1 MDVRAGIVARSGAA
15 VILGTAAHPF
25 RPFEDWIR
33 VVHLVEELGYGMTC
47 QSANPL
53 SRGDPYVELGTAARE
68 TKSLLLATTVAV
80 PAPANPAVMA
90 ASIATVNRISGGRA
104 VLGVGRGVATAR
116 QLGERGLTT
125 GQLEEY
131 VRALRALLAGDEAT
145 WQGTPMRLGWVERA
159 PDRPVPVI
167 LAAYG
172 PRTLRLAGRC
182 ADGVLVASAVGG
194 QVLRDAITAV
204 RDSAREA
211 GRDPRELAIWV
222 MGRASVADSADEALS
237 DLKAILAG
245 AGRQLDSRDP
255 ELPDDLRPAIAEL
268 KKRYVESDH
277 VVPGGAN
284 DALIEELGLVGYLA
298 GRFAIAGS
306 AAQCRRQLQE
316 LADLGVDCV
325 FLNGAMR
332 NEERMIVS
340 MAEKVGVSFTAST
353 RGAGPADR

>member
-1 MDVRAGIVARSGAA
+1 VIV
-15 VILGTAAHPF
+15 GTAAHPF

-33 VVHLVEELGYGMTC
+33 VVRLVEELGYGMTC
-47 QSANPL
+47 QSASPL
-53 SRGDPYVELGTAARE
+53 SRGDPCVELGAAARE
-68 TKSLLLATTVAV
+68 TRNLLLATTVAV

-90 ASIATVNRISGGRA
+90 ASIATVNEMSGGRA
-104 VLGVGRGVATAR
+104 VLGIGRGIATAR
-116 QLGERGLTT
+116 QLGEPGLTT

-131 VRALRALLAGDEAT
+131 VRALRTLLAGGEAT
-145 WQGTPMRLGWVERA
+145 WRGTRMRLGWVERA
-159 PDRPVPVI
+159 RARAVPVI

-182 ADGVLVASAVGG
+182 ADGVLIAAAVGG
-194 QVLRDAITAV
+194 PVLRDAIAAV
-204 RDSAREA
+204 RDGAREA

-245 AGRQLDSRDP
+245 AGRQLDPGDP
-255 ELPDDLRPAIAEL
+255 DLGDDLRPAIAEL
-268 KKRYVESDH
+268 KKRYVEADH

-284 DALIEELGLVGYLA
+284 DALIEELGLVDYLA

-306 AAQCRRQLQE
+306 AAQCRRQFQE

-332 NEERMIVS
+332 NEERMIVAV
-340 MAEKVGVSFTAST
+340 AEKVGVSFVPGYCAQAHSSLF
-353 RGAGPADR
+353 

>member
-1 MDVRAGIVARSGAA
+1 

-33 VVHLVEELGYGMTC
+33 VVRLVEELGYGMTC
-47 QSANPL
+47 QSASPL
-53 SRGDPYVELGTAARE
+53 SRGDPYVELGAAARE
-68 TKSLLLATTVAV
+68 TRNLLLATTVAV
-80 PAPANPAVMA
+80 PAPPHPAVMA
-90 ASIATVNRISGGRA
+90 ASIATVNEMSGGRA

-116 QLGERGLTT
+116 QLGEQSLGT

-131 VRALRALLAGDEAT
+131 VRALRTLLAGDEAT
-145 WQGTPMRLGWVERA
+145 WRGTRMRLGWVERA
-159 PDRPVPVI
+159 RTRPVPVV

-182 ADGVLVASAVGG
+182 ADGALIATAVGG
-194 QVLRDAITAV
+194 PVLRDAIAAV
-204 RDSAREA
+204 RDGAREA
-211 GRDPRELAIWV
+211 GRDPGELVIWV
-222 MGRASVADSADEALS
+222 MGRASVADSRDEALS

-255 ELPDDLRPAIAEL
+255 GLPEDLRPAVAEL
-268 KKRYVESDH
+268 KKRYVEADH

-284 DALIEELGLVGYLA
+284 DALIEELGLVDYLA
-298 GRFAIAGS
+298 SRFAIAGS
-306 AAQCRRQLQE
+306 APQCRNQLQE

-332 NEERMIVS
+332 NEERMIVAV
-340 MAEKVGVSFTAST
+340 AEKVGVSFTT
-353 RGAGPADR
+353 RTRDAGPADR